1 MRLSRAALLFAA
13 PAVILIAGSAFVV
26 ATHGDT
32 TPTAAAGHYVVHA
45 NGIARDGTPDPPTPT
60 PSPTPTPTVVRP
72 TSAQGLRIW
81 ADGDS
86 TSYFVS
92 VAFLA
97 LMQQQGAVPVQPAAV
112 YQVSSG
118 LMNPGFF
125 DWPSYIA
132 SEMAA
137 TNPDVVLFMLGAN
150 DAVGAPDTET
160 YRARVAAVMDEL
172 RAPGRTVLWMGQ
184 PHMGTEPSGRNLSS
198 NVDALNQ
205 VFAQEAAKRPWVI
218 YVDTWAL
225 TSDADG
231 NYAQYL
237 PDENGVVHAIRGD
250 DGIHLTSEGG
260 RRLALAAI
268 RALFPS

>member
-1 MRLSRAALLFAA
+1 MRHSRAAIVLLA
-13 PAVILIAGSAFVV
+13 PAVILIAAATFIAATRGSVTDA
-26 ATHGDT
+26 A
-32 TPTAAAGHYVVHA
+32 PTRFVVHA

-60 PSPTPTPTVVRP
+60 PSPTPTPTIVRP
-72 TSAQGLRIW
+72 ASPQGLRIW

-92 VAFLA
+92 LAFLN
-97 LMQQQGAVPVQPAAV
+97 LMQQQGAIPVQPAAV
-112 YQVSSG
+112 YQISSG

-125 DWPSYIA
+125 NWPAYIA

-150 DAVGAPDTET
+150 DAVGSPNPET
-160 YRARVAAVMDEL
+160 YRERVDQVMDEL

-184 PHMGTEPSGRNLSS
+184 PHMGTEPSGRNLSP

-205 VFAQEAAKRPWVI
+205 VFAEEARKRPWVI

-237 PDENGVVHAIRGD
+237 PDENGIVHAIRGD

-268 RALFPS
+268 RALFPG